1 MVYIT
6 VQQTVGEEQKLQL
19 INYMKISNKKI
30 KEIKGLV
37 TLIIVAFTIK
47 TCLLEIYVVPTG
59 SMEKT
64 ILIGDVLV
72 GNKFIFGMKTPT
84 WIGIP
89 YTRYGFDIPWFRL
102 PEFRKVKQGDVT
114 IFEFPRDPF
123 QKYVKRCIG
132 LAGDEVRLDKG
143 QIYVN
148 DKMMNFPED
157 GQYLKKLPDNSSVLT
172 KNMTW
177 NSEYLYTQFKCEDFK
192 DLNNNYYFDDN
203 ENFSDLN
210 ENNKWD
216 YGNLDNIKTFTV
228 PYKSEEFNDVNN
240 NNIYDEGELFDDV
253 NKNGKWDKGFSYKI
267 DEVKDWE
274 SFVNLLLLD
283 GNKLELDNWTFT
295 LIDPE
300 HISRL
305 RGLIKYKIL
314 GIFQGNSIDSR
325 KRLQA
330 KQKYEQIKYT
340 EELKSI
346 NDAKNIITPWDIR
359 IIEKIKDSNYVL
371 NNLKVNGKNINNV
384 DEYIVKH
391 DYYFLMG
398 DNRDNSYDSRF
409 WGFVPDYNILGIPV
423 YSLINMANFK
433 FRMKVIN

>member
-1 MVYIT
+1 MR
-6 VQQTVGEEQKLQL
+6 
-19 INYMKISNKKI
+19 ISKKKI
-30 KEIKGLV
+30 KEFKGLI
-37 TLIIVAFTIK
+37 TLIIVAFTVK

-89 YTRYGFDIPWFRL
+89 YTRYGFDIPWYRL
-102 PEFRKVKQGDVT
+102 PKFREIKNGDVT

-132 LAGDEVRLDKG
+132 LAGDSVYIDQG
-143 QIYVN
+143 DIYVN
-148 DKMMNFPED
+148 NKLMDFPKE
-157 GQYLKKLPDNSSVLT
+157 GQYLKRLPNNSDVLT
-172 KNMTW
+172 KNISW
-177 NSEYLYTQFKCEDFK
+177 NSEYLYSQFKCEDFN
-192 DLNNNYYFDDN
+192 DLNNNYLYDKDS
-203 ENFSDLN
+203 EEFSDLN
-210 ENNKWD
+210 KNNTWD
-216 YGNLDNIKTFTV
+216 YGNLDNIKPFIV
-228 PYKSEEFNDVNN
+228 PYKSESFIDKNKNNIYDQGEEFEDLNN
-240 NNIYDEGELFDDV
+240 NNIWDE
-253 NKNGKWDKGFSYKI
+253 GFSYTLKDI
-267 DEVKDWE
+267 SDWE
-274 SFVNLLLLD
+274 SFINLLLLD
-283 GNKLELDNWTFT
+283 GNTLELDNWTLT

-314 GIFQGNSIDSR
+314 GLFNGNSVESKR
-325 KRLQA
+325 KLQI
-330 KQKYEQIKYT
+330 KQNNDQIKYADQ
-340 EELKSI
+340 LKKKN
-346 NDAKNIITPWDIR
+346 NDNGVITPWDSR
-359 IIEKIKDSNYVL
+359 IIKNVKDKNYVL
-371 NNLKVNGKNINNV
+371 NNLKINDIPINSMQK
-384 DEYIVKH
+384 YIVKH

-423 YSLINMANFK
+423 YSLINMANFN

>member
-1 MVYIT
+1 
-6 VQQTVGEEQKLQL
+6 
-19 INYMKISNKKI
+19 MKMNISRKKI
-30 KEIKGLV
+30 KEIKGLI

-102 PEFRKVKQGDVT
+102 PEFRKIKNGDVT

-132 LAGDEVRLDKG
+132 LSGDKVRIDKG
-143 QIYVN
+143 EIYVN
-148 DKMMNFPED
+148 EQLMDFPKE
-157 GQYLKKLPDNSSVLT
+157 GQYLKRLPDNSNVLT
-172 KNMTW
+172 EKISW
-177 NSEYLYTQFKCEDFK
+177 NSEYLYSQFKCESFNDINKNYIFDEQSEDFIDSNGNK
-192 DLNNNYYFDDN
+192 
-203 ENFSDLN
+203 
-210 ENNKWD
+210 KWD
-216 YGNLDNIKTFTV
+216 YGNLDNISEFTV
-228 PYKSEEFNDVNN
+228 PYKSEPFEDENN
-240 NNIYDEGELFDDV
+240 NKIFDKGEVFEDINLNGVWDEG
-253 NKNGKWDKGFSYKI
+253 FSI
-267 DEVKDWE
+267 IINDVKDWE
-274 SFVNLLLLD
+274 SFINLLMLD
-283 GNKLELDNWTFT
+283 GNNLELDGWKFS

-314 GIFQGNSIDSR
+314 GIFYGSGIESR
-325 KRLQA
+325 KALQE
-330 KQKYEQIKYT
+330 KQNNEQIKFSDQ
-340 EELKSI
+340 LKGKNNVKKII
-346 NDAKNIITPWDIR
+346 NPWDAR
-359 IIEKIKDSNYVL
+359 IISKVKDKQYIL
-371 NNLKVNGKNINNV
+371 NNLKINGKNINSI
-384 DEYIVKH
+384 DKYIVKH
-391 DYYFLMG
+391 NYYFLMG

-423 YSLINMANFK
+423 YSIINMANFN

>member
-1 MVYIT
+1 MR
-6 VQQTVGEEQKLQL
+6 
-19 INYMKISNKKI
+19 ISKKKI
-30 KEIKGLV
+30 KEIKGLI

-64 ILIGDVLV
+64 ILIGDVLI
-72 GNKFIFGMKTPT
+72 GNKFIYGMKTPT

-89 YTRYGFDIPWFRL
+89 YTRYGFDIPWYRL
-102 PEFRKVKQGDVT
+102 PEFREIKNGDVT

-132 LAGDEVRLDKG
+132 LAGDVVSINEGD
-143 QIYVN
+143 IYVN
-148 DKMMNFPED
+148 NTLMDFPEE
-157 GQYLKKLPDNSSVLT
+157 GQYLKRLPNNSDVLT
-172 KNMTW
+172 KNMSW
-177 NSEYLYTQFKCEDFK
+177 NSEYLYSQFKCESFN
-192 DLNNNYYFDDN
+192 DLNNNYLYDKNSEEFV
-203 ENFSDLN
+203 DLN
-210 ENNKWD
+210 KNNKWD
-216 YGNLDNIKTFTV
+216 YGNLDNIKEFTV
-228 PYKSEEFNDVNN
+228 PYKSEPFVDKNNNEIYDKGEEFEDLNN
-240 NNIYDEGELFDDV
+240 NNVWDEGFRYVISDI
-253 NKNGKWDKGFSYKI
+253 N
-267 DEVKDWE
+267 DWE

-283 GNKLELDNWTFT
+283 GNELELDNWNFT

-314 GIFQGNSIDSR
+314 GLFNGSSIESKR
-325 KRLQA
+325 KLQIRQNNDQIEYA
-330 KQKYEQIKYT
+330 EQ
-340 EELKSI
+340 LKE
-346 NDAKNIITPWDIR
+346 KNNERKIITPWDSR
-359 IIEKIKDSNYVL
+359 IIKNVQDRDYMLE
-371 NNLKVNGKNINNV
+371 NLKINGIPIKTINK
-384 DEYIVKH
+384 YTVKH

-423 YSLINMANFK
+423 YSFINMANFN

>member
-1 MVYIT
+1 MR
-6 VQQTVGEEQKLQL
+6 
-19 INYMKISNKKI
+19 ISKKKI
-30 KEIKGLV
+30 KEIKGLI

-72 GNKFIFGMKTPT
+72 GNKFIYGMKTPT

-89 YTRYGFDIPWFRL
+89 YTRYGFDIPWYRL
-102 PEFRKVKQGDVT
+102 PEFREIKNGDVT

-132 LAGDEVRLDKG
+132 LAGDVVSINEGD
-143 QIYVN
+143 IYVN
-148 DKMMNFPED
+148 NTLMDFPEE
-157 GQYLKKLPDNSSVLT
+157 GQYLKRLPNNSDVLT
-172 KNMTW
+172 KNMSW
-177 NSEYLYTQFKCEDFK
+177 NSEYLYSQFKCESFN
-192 DLNNNYYFDDN
+192 DLNNNYLYDKNSEEFV
-203 ENFSDLN
+203 DLN
-210 ENNKWD
+210 KNNKWD
-216 YGNLDNIKTFTV
+216 YGNLDNIKEFTV
-228 PYKSEEFNDVNN
+228 PYKSEPFVDKNKNKIYDKGEEFEDLNN
-240 NNIYDEGELFDDV
+240 NNVWDEGFRYVISDI
-253 NKNGKWDKGFSYKI
+253 N
-267 DEVKDWE
+267 DWE

-283 GNKLELDNWTFT
+283 GNELELDNWNFT

-314 GIFQGNSIDSR
+314 GLFNGSSIESKR
-325 KRLQA
+325 KLQIRQNNDQIEYA
-330 KQKYEQIKYT
+330 EQ
-340 EELKSI
+340 LKE
-346 NDAKNIITPWDIR
+346 KNNERKIITPWDSR
-359 IIEKIKDSNYVL
+359 IIKNVQDRDYMLE
-371 NNLKVNGKNINNV
+371 NLKINGIPIKTINK
-384 DEYIVKH
+384 YTVKH

-423 YSLINMANFK
+423 YSLINMANFN

>member
-1 MVYIT
+1 MR
-6 VQQTVGEEQKLQL
+6 
-19 INYMKISNKKI
+19 ISKKKI
-30 KEIKGLV
+30 KEIKGLI

-64 ILIGDVLV
+64 ILIGDVLI
-72 GNKFIFGMKTPT
+72 GNKFIYGMKTPT

-89 YTRYGFDIPWFRL
+89 YTRYGFDIPWYRL
-102 PEFRKVKQGDVT
+102 PEFREIKNGDVT

-132 LAGDEVRLDKG
+132 LAGDVVSINEGD
-143 QIYVN
+143 IYVN
-148 DKMMNFPED
+148 NTLMDFPEE
-157 GQYLKKLPDNSSVLT
+157 GQYLKRLPNNSDVLT
-172 KNMTW
+172 KNMSW
-177 NSEYLYTQFKCEDFK
+177 NSEYLYSQFKCESFN
-192 DLNNNYYFDDN
+192 DLNNNYLYDKNSEEFV
-203 ENFSDLN
+203 DLN
-210 ENNKWD
+210 KNNKWD
-216 YGNLDNIKTFTV
+216 YGNLDNIKEFTV
-228 PYKSEEFNDVNN
+228 PYKSEPFVDKNKNKIYDKGEEFEDLNN
-240 NNIYDEGELFDDV
+240 NNVWDEGFTYVISDV
-253 NKNGKWDKGFSYKI
+253 N
-267 DEVKDWE
+267 DWE

-283 GNKLELDNWTFT
+283 GNELELDNWNFT

-314 GIFQGNSIDSR
+314 GLFNGSSIESKR
-325 KRLQA
+325 KLQIRQNNDQIEYA
-330 KQKYEQIKYT
+330 EQ
-340 EELKSI
+340 LKE
-346 NDAKNIITPWDIR
+346 KNNKRKIITPWDSR
-359 IIEKIKDSNYVL
+359 IIKNVQDRDYILE
-371 NNLKVNGKNINNV
+371 NLKINGTPIKTINK
-384 DEYIVKH
+384 YTVKH

-423 YSLINMANFK
+423 YSFINMANFN

>member
-1 MVYIT
+1 MR
-6 VQQTVGEEQKLQL
+6 
-19 INYMKISNKKI
+19 ISKKKI
-30 KEIKGLV
+30 KEIKGLI

-64 ILIGDVLV
+64 ILIGDVLI
-72 GNKFIFGMKTPT
+72 GNKFIYGMKTPT

-89 YTRYGFDIPWFRL
+89 YTRYGFDIPWYRL
-102 PEFRKVKQGDVT
+102 PEFREIKNGDVT

-132 LAGDEVRLDKG
+132 LAGDVVSINEGD
-143 QIYVN
+143 IYVN
-148 DKMMNFPED
+148 NTLMDFPEE
-157 GQYLKKLPDNSSVLT
+157 GQYLKRLPNNSDVLT
-172 KNMTW
+172 KNMSW
-177 NSEYLYTQFKCEDFK
+177 NSEYLYSQFKCESFN
-192 DLNNNYYFDDN
+192 DLNNNYLYDKNSEEFV
-203 ENFSDLN
+203 DLN
-210 ENNKWD
+210 KNNKWD
-216 YGNLDNIKTFTV
+216 YGNLDNIKEFTV
-228 PYKSEEFNDVNN
+228 PYKSEPFVDKNKNKIYDKGEEFEDLNN
-240 NNIYDEGELFDDV
+240 NNVWDEGFRYVISDI
-253 NKNGKWDKGFSYKI
+253 N
-267 DEVKDWE
+267 DWE

-283 GNKLELDNWTFT
+283 GNELELDNWNFT

-314 GIFQGNSIDSR
+314 GLFNGSSIESKR
-325 KRLQA
+325 KLQIRQNNDQIEYA
-330 KQKYEQIKYT
+330 EQ
-340 EELKSI
+340 LKE
-346 NDAKNIITPWDIR
+346 KNNERKIITPWDSR
-359 IIEKIKDSNYVL
+359 IIKNVQDRDYMLE
-371 NNLKVNGKNINNV
+371 NLKINGIPIKTINK
-384 DEYIVKH
+384 YTVKH

-423 YSLINMANFK
+423 YSFINMANFN